1 MVSVQADA
9 DMLLAL
15 RMIPAACRTPTRGG
29 EYIVWFC
36 VCLSGGGGGRRFTVN
51 GVLLVGGGGA
61 VDDNDKRVKN
71 G

>member
-1 MVSVQADA
+1 
-9 DMLLAL
+9 L
-15 RMIPAACRTPTRGG
+15 
-29 EYIVWFC
+29 
-36 VCLSGGGGGRRFTVN
+36 GGRRFTVN